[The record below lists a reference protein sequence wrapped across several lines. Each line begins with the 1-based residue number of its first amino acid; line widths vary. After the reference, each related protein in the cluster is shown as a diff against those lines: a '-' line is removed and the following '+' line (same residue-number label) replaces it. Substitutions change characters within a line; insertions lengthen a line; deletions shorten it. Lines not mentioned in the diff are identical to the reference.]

1 MKNSR
6 NSSGLSSNTW
16 NDDTN
21 QQSQNENSEYTG
33 FDSPVYDDKIIT
45 ENVNVKN
52 TTTVKDKSKMQEIEM
67 NILNF
72 SKDDAS
78 TIQQ

>member
-1 MKNSR
+1 MKK
-6 NSSGLSSNTW
+6 
-16 NDDTN
+16 
-21 QQSQNENSEYTG
+21 
-33 FDSPVYDDKIIT
+33 KICKDIV

-78 TIQQ
+78 TIQ